1 MEQISYFFNK
11 STPDKKITPRNENF
25 PQWYLDIIEA
35 ADLAEHGPSKG
46 SMIIKPYGYDIWQ
59 RIQAELDSRIKAA
72 GVPNMYFPIFIPQSF
87 ISREE
92 KHVEGFAPEVA
103 VVTHAGGKKLEEPLV
118 VRPTS
123 ETIIYDSFS
132 RWIDSYRDLPL
143 MINQWANVVR
153 WEMRPR
159 LFLRSSEFLWQEGHT
174 AHATKKEAND
184 YARKMLDMYLDVA
197 QNIMAIQPIAGEK
210 SEKERFAGADNTYT
224 IEAMMQDGKALQFAT
239 SHNLGENFSNAFDVK
254 YSAEDGTVKNT
265 SQTSWGMTT
274 RTIGGII
281 MSHSD
286 DKGLV
291 LPPKLAPIQVVIMP
305 ISDEEKVHTQV
316 KSIVKELNNSV
327 RVFVDTRDSRI
338 GEKHYAWEKRGV
350 PIRIEIGPRDV
361 ESSEVVII
369 RRDKSEKEN
378 VKIADLVRFISDNLA
393 DMQDAL
399 FRASKERIENNTV
412 TAKDEEEAV
421 AAVEKG
427 KFVKVDFEITNEKE
441 VELKQ
446 KYGITVRC
454 RSFDGN
460 AWIIAKA
467 Y

>member
-1 MEQISYFFNK
+1 MKQISYFFNNN
-11 STPDKKITPRNENF
+11 SVNKKITKRGENF

-46 SMIIKPYGYDIWQ
+46 SMIIKPYGYAIWQ
-59 RIQAELDSRIKAA
+59 RIQAELDLRIQES
-72 GVPNMYFPIFIPQSF
+72 GVPNMYFPIFIPESF

-132 RWIDSYRDLPL
+132 RWIESYRDLPL

-174 AHATKKEAND
+174 AHATKEEANE
-184 YARKMLDMYLDVA
+184 YAKQMLHMYLDVA
-197 QNIMAIQPIAGEK
+197 QNIMAIQPIPGEK
-210 SEKERFAGADNTYT
+210 SESERFAGADNTYT

-239 SHNLGENFSNAFDVK
+239 SHNLAENFSKAFDVK
-254 YSAEDGTVKNT
+254 FSAEDGSTKYT

-274 RTIGGII
+274 RAIGGII

-291 LPPKLAPIQVVIMP
+291 LPPKLAPIEVVIIP
-305 ISDEEKVHTQV
+305 INNDEKLLKEVARIESLLEK
-316 KSIVKELNNSV
+316 SV
-327 RVFVDTRDSRI
+327 RVFVDNRDARF

-361 ESSEVVII
+361 EDSQVVVI
-369 RRDKSEKEN
+369 RRDQEGKNPVN
-378 VKIADLVRFISDNLA
+378 VDQLERFISDTIA
-393 DMQDAL
+393 GIQDSL
-399 FRASKERIENNTV
+399 FEKSKTRIEENTIE
-412 TAKDEEEAV
+412 TDSIEEAV
-421 AAVEKG
+421 EVIGQG
-427 KFVKVDFEITNEKE
+427 KFAKVNFEIMNEKE
-441 VELKQ
+441 AEIKQ
-446 KYGITVRC
+446 KHAITVRC
-454 RSFDGN
+454 RPFDGGT
-460 AWIIAKA
+460 ILAKS

>member
-1 MEQISYFFNK
+1 MKQISYFFNN
-11 STPDKKITPRNENF
+11 SSVNKKITTREENF
-25 PQWYLDIIEA
+25 PQWYLDIIEV

-46 SMIIKPYGYDIWQ
+46 SMIIKPYGYAIWQ
-59 RIQAELDSRIKAA
+59 MIQAELDKRIQEA
-72 GVPNMYFPIFIPQSF
+72 GVPNMYFPIFIPESF

-132 RWIDSYRDLPL
+132 RWVESYKDLPL
-143 MINQWANVVR
+143 TINQWANVVR

-174 AHATKKEAND
+174 AHSNEKEANE
-184 YARKMLDMYLDVA
+184 YAQQMLHMYLDVA
-197 QNIMAIQPIAGEK
+197 QNVMAIQPIPGEK
-210 SEKERFAGADNTYT
+210 SESERFAGANNTYT

-239 SHNLGENFSNAFDVK
+239 SHNLAENFSKAFNVK
-254 YSAEDGTVKNT
+254 YSAEDGTVKYT

-286 DKGLV
+286 DKGLI
-291 LPPKLAPIQVVIMP
+291 LPPKLAPIEVVIIP
-305 ISDEEKVHTQV
+305 INNDEKLLPKVDEID
-316 KSIVKELNNSV
+316 KKLSKGV
-327 RVFVDTRDSRI
+327 RVFVDNKDSRL

-350 PIRIEIGPRDV
+350 PIRIEIGPRDIE
-361 ESSEVVII
+361 ESQVLVI
-369 RRDKSEKEN
+369 RRDREGKIP
-378 VKIADLVRFISDNLA
+378 VKIDELERFISDTIA
-393 DMQDAL
+393 DIQDSL
-399 FRASKERIENNTV
+399 FEKSKNRIEDNTIM
-412 TAKDEEEAV
+412 AESIDK
-421 AAVEKG
+421 AVEVIGQG
-427 KFVKVDFEITNEKE
+427 KFAKVDFEITTEKE
-441 VELKQ
+441 AEIKQ
-446 KYGITVRC
+446 KHGITVRC
-454 RSFDGN
+454 RPFEGGGT
-460 AWIIAKA
+460 ILAKA